1 MEPENKLSSGASG
14 YKGLPQLQLDFSGRV
29 IEHLGIQMYQ
39 SHVDAIAEMIANAWD
54 ADAAKVEI
62 SLPLEINDSAQI
74 VVKDDGVGM
83 TLKDV
88 QDKYLK
94 VGYDRRRGSPDAR
107 TGKLKRPVL
116 GRKGIGKFAG
126 FGIAR
131 QVVVTTISEETGEL
145 TEFSLDY
152 DRIRE
157 NPDDRVINVSR
168 YEGPGD
174 ENSKKRRAEGDHGTT
189 VVLKRLDRKRNFDPE
204 KFRRGI
210 ARRFLLWQKYSD
222 FEITVNGRRVSDV
235 DPADL
240 DQLSYELPKNMNDI
254 EKSKRSYVIITDDGW
269 VVERVGD
276 HEVRWRVRVYKNP
289 IEEELQGFTVFAHG
303 KMAQKTPFFFGIG
316 KGISFQHGL
325 VYMSG
330 DIEADFI
337 DELEEDV
344 IATERQR
351 VNWSH
356 ESLVGLKEWGQELVK
371 FVAWSWGHRRQEN
384 KLKIVRE
391 DERIKSRLGKLS
403 ESERRVVEGAI
414 GKIANFPDIDDPT
427 FVDIASSM
435 ITAWEQ
441 GRLRKL
447 IEDVSESENL
457 DESSFLSL
465 LMEANALTAL
475 NVLEAV
481 ATKLEVVKALE
492 AKVRAAELENSI
504 RDYIYKN
511 PWIIDPTWEG
521 FVKEKALKTIVSD
534 VAEKSGMASS
544 GLWDKR
550 VDLVLRSGDTLAV
563 LEFVRP
569 KNAKLDLDH
578 VSRFEYYV
586 EALRDRLS
594 MPGGGEPIDGRIPIR
609 RIIGYLISDM
619 PSRDPAIKRM
629 LNKLADNDMY
639 FKTWERLISDA
650 KRDLMEYAEALGE
663 RAEDDERVRE
673 ILARLSGR

>member
-1 MEPENKLSSGASG
+1 MEPEDKIGLGTSSH
-14 YKGLPQLQLDFSGRV
+14 KGLPQLRLNFSGRV

-62 SLPLEINDSAQI
+62 SLPLEIDEGAQI
-74 VVKDDGVGM
+74 VVKDDGIGM
-83 TLKDV
+83 TLEDV

-94 VGYDRRRGSPDAR
+94 VGYDRRRGSPNVR
-107 TGKLKRPVL
+107 TDKKNRPVL

-131 QVVVTTISEETGEL
+131 QVVVTTISEETGEF

-152 DRIRE
+152 DQIRE
-157 NPDDRVINVSR
+157 NPDGTVIEVSR
-168 YEGPGD
+168 YEGPDD
-174 ENSKKRRAEGDHGTT
+174 ENSRKRKTEGVHGTT
-189 VVLKRLDRKRNFDPE
+189 VVLRHLDRKRNFDPD
-204 KFRRGI
+204 KFRRSI
-210 ARRFLLWQKYSD
+210 ARRFLLWQNYSD
-222 FEITVNGRRVSDV
+222 FEIAVNGRPVSDL

-240 DQLSYELPKNMNDI
+240 DQLSYELPKDMDDE
-254 EKSKRSYVIITDDGW
+254 EKTKRSDAEITSDDW
-269 VVERVGD
+269 ILERVGD
-276 HEVRWRVRVYKNP
+276 QEVRWRVRVYKRP
-289 IEEELQGFTVFAHG
+289 ITEELQGFTVFAHG
-303 KMAQKTPFFFGIG
+303 KMAQKTPFFFEIG
-316 KGISFQHGL
+316 RGMSFQHSL

-356 ESLVGLKEWGQELVK
+356 ESLAGLKEWGQELVK

-384 KLKIVRE
+384 KLKIARE
-391 DERIKSRLGKLS
+391 DERIMSRLGKLK

-414 GKIANFPDIDDPT
+414 KKIANFPDIDDST
-427 FVDIASSM
+427 FVDVASSM

-447 IEDVSESENL
+447 IEDVSESGEL

-465 LMEANALTAL
+465 LVEANALTAL

-492 AKVRAAELENSI
+492 AKVKAADLENSI
-504 RDYIYKN
+504 RDYIYEN
-511 PWIIDPTWEG
+511 PWIIDPTWES
-521 FVKEKALKTIVSD
+521 FRKEKALKTIINE
-534 VAEKSGMASS
+534 VAQESRMTSEE
-544 GLWDKR
+544 LWDKR

-569 KNAKLDLDH
+569 RGGKLDLDH
-578 VSRFEYYV
+578 VGRFQYYV
-586 EALRDRLS
+586 QTLRERLI
-594 MPGGGEPIDGRIPIR
+594 MPGDESLR

-619 PSRDPAIKRM
+619 PSKDAGIKRI
-629 LNKLADNDMY
+629 LAGLPKEDMY
-639 FKTWERLISDA
+639 FMTWERLLSDA
-650 KRDLMEYAEALGE
+650 RRGLIEFAEALGE

-673 ILARLSGR
+673 ILASLRGR